1 MFKLQPS
8 FTKGELSPLL
18 HARVDLSAFAIG
30 LAKLKNFLVLPQG
43 GITRRPGFERI
54 GNAAVTAGDACPVR
68 LIPFV
73 YNSDDAMIIEL
84 YDHGARFWKP
94 DGTIT
99 QTISSPYPASALR
112 DVRYAQSGNVLF
124 MTHRDHPI
132 QMLRRRALNDWEFEP
147 FEYKN
152 GPWTPPD
159 ALSGEAVLKV
169 TYDAEKAD
177 GFYEIEST
185 PGVFTQSMVGK
196 LIRIDYIVS
205 YSVAA
210 FTVDPGVTYYSGVV
224 EVGGVWY
231 LSTTGFW
238 IGFVVLEKSYDN
250 GETWIEVRRYDRT
263 NWDTQGQL
271 EISGSEDQENV
282 VYRVGVNKLESSAED
297 IHAMLTVNGYNEYD
311 IFRVVEFIDAEH
323 VRGEWIKPPDEVRDE
338 PILNRPSKDW
348 KIGAW
353 GGADGYPRC
362 VVFYQDRL
370 VFACTREQPQAIWMS
385 VVGDYNNFGISDP
398 LKDDDAITI
407 SLTGDDAD
415 GIHSLLALS
424 DLLAF
429 TMSGEW
435 RIKGAGEN
443 GAISPSA
450 VVAHEQDNIGSAAIQ
465 PLLVNG
471 RPVMV
476 QTQRAQVHVLNYVL
490 DMDGYSGSDLSIA
503 SSHLFSWKTRED
515 VPPDGRRITAFTYQQ
530 IPDSILWFVLEDGT
544 MATCT
549 YQAEHEVVGWARQE
563 TAGTVGDI
571 ACVPSGGYSQIW
583 AAVKRSGTWGIERL
597 ASREPEALFR
607 DAGQSYESEL
617 ETLRLNLDASGAS
630 LFAEKKLISQLAVYA
645 VRSKLVH
652 ITLATDA
659 NRNNWRRLKWEY
671 SPSLSESEITLD
683 SGFKKHAAVRIWTVD
698 DSPLTI
704 VALSPMF
711 TVGRPG
717 QG

>member
-1 MFKLQPS
+1 MRRLQPS

-112 DVRYAQSGNVLF
+112 DVRFAQSGNVLF

-159 ALSGEAVLKV
+159 ALSGEASLYVK
-169 TYDAEKAD
+169 YDETD
-177 GFYEIEST
+177 TSGIYEIVATAPLFT
-185 PGVFTQSMVGK
+185 PNMVGK
-196 LIRIDYIVS
+196 LIRIDYTIS
-205 YSVAA
+205 GSA
-210 FTVDPGVTYYSGVV
+210 FIQTEDPMTWYYSPSI
-224 EVGGVWY
+224 EIGGVWY
-231 LSTTGFW
+231 LNTTGRW
-238 IGFVVLEKSYDN
+238 RGTVILRKSYDN
-250 GETWIEVRRYDRT
+250 GGNWIIVRQYNRQDP
-263 NWDTQGQL
+263 DTQGQL

-282 VYRVGVNKLESSAED
+282 LYRVDVMEWED
-297 IHAMLTVNGYNEYD
+297 SPQRIMATLTASGYNEYD
-311 IFRVVEFIDAEH
+311 IFRVVEYISENL
-323 VRGEWIKPPDEVRDE
+323 VRGEWIKPPDETRDI
-338 PILNRPSKDW
+338 PIVIRPSKDW
-348 KIGAW
+348 RIGAW

-385 VVGDYNNFGISDP
+385 VVGDYNNFGTSDP

-515 VPPDGRRITAFTYQQ
+515 APPDGRRITAFTYQQ

-563 TAGTVGDI
+563 TAGIVGDI

-617 ETLRLNLDASGAS
+617 ETLRLNLDSSGAS

-698 DSPLTI
+698 DNPLTI

-717 QG
+717 Q